1 MQFKNMKPGSQTEY
15 VVFDLQKNF
24 DFMFNINSILGKISD
39 DRHILDKVF
48 KEIENA
54 GKSHESFN

>member
-1 MQFKNMKPGSQTEY
+1 MKPGSQTEY